1 MTLLRGDLKKYISI
15 CHENNVW
22 LTNITNRIS
31 YIKRVMTFKNWKKKK
46 TTIFYSTLKKVYGV
60 SLFFCAE
67 KDLK

>member
-46 TTIFYSTLKKVYGV
+46 PLYSTLHLKKCMVWA
-60 SLFFCAE
+60 FFSAR
-67 KDLK
+67 KKI